1 MPYIHFTDE
10 QKRRANEIDLPDFL
24 RHQGE
29 KLLRSGPEFRM
40 ASDHSVTVR
49 GNHWY
54 DHADEK
60 GGGPV
65 SFLQKF
71 YGLSYPE
78 AMSKLL
84 GGDLGEVYRPASKA
98 EPEPKK
104 EFALPSAGRD
114 MRRTYAY
121 LLGNRKINRN
131 VLNRFVRAGLIY
143 ESAEPSSDGSKVYRN
158 AVFVGKD
165 EHGVARHAHKHGLC
179 SFGPSFKRN
188 VSGCDARYSFH
199 HMGLDSQLYVF
210 EAPID
215 LLSFIS
221 LYPDNW
227 ASHSYVALCGTGGQ
241 AMLWMLEQNPKLLS
255 ISLCLDNDE
264 AGIKATQRLM
274 DQLTERGYNWVG
286 SYVPEHKDWNDD
298 LVAQFEQEQ
307 MQEQAPA
314 MTIGMG

>member
-24 RHQGE
+24 RRQGE

-49 GNHWY
+49 GNRWY
-54 DHADEK
+54 DHAVEK

-65 SFLQKF
+65 SFLQTF

-78 AMSKLL
+78 AVSKLL
-84 GGDLGEVYRPASKA
+84 GGELGEAYRPAPKV
-98 EPEPKK
+98 EPEKK
-104 EFALPSAGRD
+104 KFVLPPANRD

-121 LLGNRKINRN
+121 LLGQRKLDRD

-143 ESAEPSSDGSKVYRN
+143 ESAEPSADGSKVYHN

-165 EHGVARHAHKHGLC
+165 EHGVPRHAHKHGLC

-199 HMGLDSQLYVF
+199 QMGLDSQLYVF

-221 LYPDNW
+221 LYPDDW
-227 ASHSYVALCGTGGQ
+227 TSHSYVALCGTGGQ
-241 AMLWMLEQNPKLLS
+241 ALMWMLEQNPMLLS

-264 AGIKATQRLM
+264 AGIRA
-274 DQLTERGYNWVG
+274 TERLTNLLTDKGYNWVG
-286 SYVPEHKDWNDD
+286 SYVPKYKDWNDD

-307 MQEQAPA
+307 RPS
-314 MTIGMG
+314 MTMEMG